1 MLKLTIPVVP
11 PSTNKL
17 MRMHY
22 IDRYKLMNM
31 WEWLVK
37 LELCNSDVTVGRA
50 KTKKKISIVQFRK
63 RLLDPDNL
71 YGSCKPLLDAL
82 TKNFLI
88 VDDNER
94 WAILE
99 VRQAI
104 DAKNI
109 RTEILISD
117 SS

>member
-11 PSTNKL
+11 PSPNKL

-37 LELCNSDVTVGRA
+37 LELCNANLTISRA
-50 KTKKKISIVQFRK
+50 STKKKISIVQFRK

-71 YGSCKPLLDAL
+71 YGSCKPVLDAL
-82 TKNFLI
+82 TKNFII
-88 VDDNER
+88 VDDSDN
-94 WAILE
+94 WIILE
-99 VRQAI
+99 VRQTV
-104 DAKNI
+104 DTKNI

-117 SS
+117 